1 MKRKASL
8 HIYLIGLCL
17 LATLVS
23 ACGGGGGGG
32 GTLLPPSGGGAT
44 QTPASTFAIQG
55 TVNTTTAA
63 CDGIAANCASTGAA
77 SGFAVSLGSLP
88 SSGNGGSPVVPLF
101 TGTTDSNGHFSLTS
115 VPAGT
120 YEIQIGKDATFA
132 TLHARVSV
140 TGAATLSF
148 TVSALAAG
156 EQAWFTSINSYR
168 SQNGASAIGGDEYA
182 MEAGRAYAEYLLANS
197 STVCNP
203 SCVNYP
209 QFTQQYQNAGGLFTY
224 SDSYRVSLTE
234 TNCPTFAEQDANQ
247 GPMLRTATARFG
259 GYGFRGNGAFNVGAC
274 AFSIVTN

>member
-32 GTLLPPSGGGAT
+32 TLLPPGPSGGAT
-44 QTPASTFAIQG
+44 QTPASTFTIQG
-55 TVNTTTAA
+55 NVTTTNAS
-63 CDGIAANCASTGAA
+63 CDGVSANCTSTGAA
-77 SGFAVSLGSLP
+77 SGFAVSLGTVP
-88 SSGNGGSPVVPLF
+88 TSGNGGSPVAPLF
-101 TGTTDSNGHFSLTS
+101 SATTDSSGHFSLAL
-115 VPAGT
+115 VPVGV

-140 TGAATLSF
+140 TGAATLAYS
-148 TVSALAAG
+148 VSALATA
-156 EQAWFTSINSYR
+156 EQTWFTSINAFR
-168 SQNGASAIGGDEYA
+168 AQNGAAAIGADEYA
-182 MEAGRAYAEYLLANS
+182 MEANRAYAEFLLANS

-203 SCVNYP
+203 TCSNYP
-209 QFTQQYQNAGGLFTY
+209 QFSQQYQSAGGLFTY
-224 SDSYRVSLTE
+224 SDTYRVSLTE
-234 TNCPTFAEQDANQ
+234 ANCPAFAEQDANQ
-247 GPMLRTATARFG
+247 GPMLKTAAARFG